1 MHALTHNERTL
12 SSLCVSWFSLLAS
25 LSQSATT
32 AGFACATPATDV
44 ALLATAS
51 GAHAIHTVGAAVT
64 ILLDLGAIAATSE
77 G

>member
-1 MHALTHNERTL
+1 MRALTNNERTL
-12 SSLCVSWFSLLAS
+12 SSLYVSWFSSLAS
-25 LSQSATT
+25 LSQSATS